1 MFTIHSQSGGARS
14 KTASEVAMA
23 KARARSAKRNSPK
36 RKSSKRNSPKRKS
49 PKRKSPKRKS
59 SKRNSPKRK
68 SPKRNS
74 PKRKSPSR
82 SRSPRTRGISR
93 TECKSRCKVLPSVTR
108 SQRRQKNN
116 CYVNCKK

>member
-36 RKSSKRNSPKRKS
+36 RKSPKRK
-49 PKRKSPKRKS
+49 
-59 SKRNSPKRK
+59 SPKRK

-82 SRSPRTRGISR
+82 SRSPQSRGISR
-93 TECKSRCKVLPSVTR
+93 AECKSRCKVQPSATR

>member
-14 KTASEVAMA
+14 KTASEVAMP

-36 RKSSKRNSPKRKS
+36 RNSTKRKSPKRKSPKRNSPKRKS

-59 SKRNSPKRK
+59 
-68 SPKRNS
+68 

-82 SRSPRTRGISR
+82 SRSPQSRGISR
-93 TECKSRCKVLPSVTR
+93 AECKSRCKVLPSISR